1 MGYPQPLL
9 WFIFGFFKKHHYNFY
24 NKYMWK
30 NVHQVY
36 GARIRTHNHKTR
48 APVKCCYVT
57 LWSVLMV
64 PPFTVAYLFVCL
76 FVHVSFSSVCF
87 CSIFALFLSKKF
99 SVFRESFEKV
109 QSFNVFPLSLT
120 KLCYFWIISR
130 GLTIIGWN
138 SFKTDLHWCFWQRC
152 FRRRS

>member
-30 NVHQVY
+30 NVHPVY

-64 PPFTVAYLFVCL
+64 PPFTVAYLFV
-76 FVHVSFSSVCF
+76 HVSFSSVCILATVF
-87 CSIFALFLSKKF
+87 VLFLLYFCQKSFQFSEKALKK
-99 SVFRESFEKV
+99 SS
-109 QSFNVFPLSLT
+109 LSMFF
-120 KLCYFWIISR
+120 LCLLQNCVTFGSLA
-130 GLTIIGWN
+130 G
-138 SFKTDLHWCFWQRC
+138 D
-152 FRRRS
+152 